1 MKVEVNINSPKGL
14 TLSADSIK
22 LGAISEY
29 YETEVS
35 NLIIEI
41 INLKDSEE
49 DSDASEEENDD

>member
-49 DSDASEEENDD
+49 DASSGRL